1 MADNYNDYSREELIR
16 ELRLRDRRPRF
27 GLVWERKEIEHEKA
41 VNDDFVMLDFDPAL
55 SCGDA
60 PYRNLI
66 IEGDNFDALRYLR
79 MTHAGKVKCI
89 YIDPPYNTGNRD
101 FIYNDRFVDKEDAYR
116 HSKWLEFMY
125 RRLQLAKDLLAED
138 GVIFVSIGEEEQ
150 APLTLLM
157 DQVFAGMKMGT
168 FVWRR
173 RSGAQDAKERFQ
185 SVDHE
190 YVLAY
195 GMPGFRFG
203 GTAKNIDAYSN
214 PDNDPRGAWNNDN
227 LIKAHTMKQRPDAFY
242 PIRNPELDIWYPCDP
257 DNVWRFASKSRL
269 NKKKK
274 IRTKPLE
281 DLIDEHRILWPKDE
295 NPIVYDTE
303 EALLAAIAEGSA
315 PRNLRVY
322 QLLDELK
329 MQVQRNETPEKLL
342 DNIPPLKFWLG
353 KSIGYG
359 KPRYK
364 RFWKELKHT
373 EKPVSSWILPA
384 SSKSD
389 ELEGADFSDVD
400 ILTTGY
406 TSEGTTLLAQML
418 GNKDFP
424 YPKPMSLIKN
434 LITQATDANDL
445 IMDFFAGSGT
455 TGQVILTM
463 NTEDDA
469 SNRRFILVS
478 STEATQEEPDKNV
491 CRDITQ
497 CRLRTAIEGYEFR
510 TPKGVKN
517 VEGLDGNF
525 AYLRTNRLPAETL
538 FSSIQHE
545 AIWTALQLIHAESLS
560 PFAADAP
567 VQQAVLENSTVL
579 YLPKIN
585 ETVLG
590 ALNTVRET
598 ASTLVVYSWQPGLL
612 RQHFEDHRLSF
623 LPIPQFLVDRFGAG
637 SKA

>member
-1 MADNYNDYSREELIR
+1 MADNYDDYSREELLR

-27 GLVWERKEIEHEKA
+27 GLVWERKEIDHEKA

-55 SCGDA
+55 SCGVA

-79 MTHAGKVKCI
+79 MTHAGKIKCI

-101 FIYNDRFVDKEDAYR
+101 FIYNDRFVDKDDAYR

-125 RRLQLAKDLLAED
+125 RRLQLARDLLTED

-203 GTAKNIDAYSN
+203 GTAKNVEAYTN
-214 PDNDPRGAWNNDN
+214 PDSDPRGAWNNDN
-227 LIKAHTMKQRPDAFY
+227 LIQGKTMKQRPDAFY
-242 PIRNPELDIWYPCDP
+242 PVRNPELDIWYPCDS
-257 DNVWRFASKSRL
+257 DNVWRFASKTRL
-269 NKKKK
+269 NGKK

-281 DLIDEHRILWPKDE
+281 DLIDEGRVLWPKDE
-295 NPIVYDTE
+295 KPVVYNTQED
-303 EALLAAIAEGSA
+303 LLTAIAEGSS

-322 QLLDELK
+322 LLLEELK
-329 MQVQRNETPEKLL
+329 AQVERNETPEKLL
-342 DNIPPLKFWLG
+342 DNIPPLDFWLG
-353 KSIGYG
+353 KSIGFG

-364 RFWKELKHT
+364 RFWSELKHA

-400 ILTTGY
+400 TLTTGY
-406 TSEGTTLLAQML
+406 TSEGTTLLAQIL

-434 LITQATDANDL
+434 LITQATSADDL

-455 TGQVILTM
+455 TGQVVLTL
-463 NTEDDA
+463 NAEDES

-478 STEATQEEPDKNV
+478 STEATQDESDKNV

-497 CRLRTAIEGYEFR
+497 RRLRSVIEGYEFR
-510 TPKGVKN
+510 TPKGVKT

-525 AYLRTNRLPAETL
+525 AYLRTRRLPAETL
-538 FSSIQHE
+538 FNCIQHE

-560 PFAADAP
+560 PFIADALI
-567 VQQAVLENSTVL
+567 QQAVLENSTVV
-579 YLPKIN
+579 YLPNIN
-585 ETVLG
+585 ERTLQCLHD
-590 ALNTVRET
+590 ACTT
-598 ASTLVVYSWQPGLL
+598 AATLIVYTWQPGLL
-612 RQHFEDHRLSF
+612 RQHFDDDRLSF
-623 LPIPQFLVDRFGAG
+623 LPIPQFLVDRFGIG